1 MNTFIYI
8 ILALVAVCTVCT
20 VIVMV
25 KVFSRQENTSDVSS
39 KDFDR
44 LEGKIS
50 EENRSARQELSDN
63 IDKIRK
69 ELSENVGHMRT
80 ETVDNMGKM
89 REELSGNV
97 GKMREE
103 ISGTVNKL
111 RSEFTENVSQLR
123 KESSETSKNQR
134 EETKKAFTDFQT
146 AFGDNVAK
154 LNSFQK
160 EGFDD
165 MGKRNKEFVGT
176 MESKLENLKDTTNTT
191 LTKSFEQFFKTFDA
205 NTDKSVEAQNVGFEK
220 MEKRQSDLI
229 KTTETKLDAL
239 RSIVEEKLTTMS
251 EKFQEGFEKNTEKMV
266 EAQKERFAEMD
277 KRQSDLIQTTEKRL
291 DEMRATVDEKLQKT
305 LNDRLGQSFKLVSEQ
320 LESVQKGL
328 GEMKNLASDVGGLKN
343 ALTNV
348 KVRGNFGE
356 LQLKAL
362 LEQMLAPEQY
372 DENVA
377 TVPGSSERVEFA
389 IKLPGKDDPHGSV
402 YLPVDSKFPKDV
414 YDQYVDAIDTG
425 DASAIKSK
433 SSQFENTILAMAKD
447 ISTKYLSVPDTT
459 NFAIMFV
466 PVENIY
472 AEVIRRSKLTQELRD
487 KWNVLVTGP
496 TTLGALLSSL
506 QMGFRTLA
514 IEKRS
519 NDVWTTL
526 GAVKTEFS
534 KFGDLLEKAKKNID
548 SASATIEQ
556 LQGTRTKAIKRKLRE
571 VEALPTDQAASLLPE
586 MNEVDVAD
594 DD

>member
-25 KVFSRQENTSDVSS
+25 KVFSRQETTSDVSS

-103 ISGTVNKL
+103 FTSTVD
-111 RSEFTENVSQLR
+111 R
-123 KESSETSKNQR
+123 
-134 EETKKAFTDFQT
+134 
-146 AFGDNVAK
+146 
-154 LNSFQK
+154 
-160 EGFDD
+160 
-165 MGKRNKEFVGT
+165 
-176 MESKLENLKDTTNTT
+176 
-191 LTKSFEQFFKTFDA
+191 
-205 NTDKSVEAQNVGFEK
+205 
-220 MEKRQSDLI
+220 
-229 KTTETKLDAL
+229 L

-362 LEQMLAPEQY
+362 LEQMLSPEQY

-377 TVPGSSERVEFA
+377 TVRGSSERVEFA
-389 IKLPGKDDPHGSV
+389 IKLPGKGDPHGSV

-425 DASAIKSK
+425 DAATIKSK

-447 ISTKYLSVPDTT
+447 ISSKYISVPDTT

-556 LQGTRTKAIKRKLRE
+556 LQGTRTKAINRKLRE
-571 VEALPTDQAASLLPE
+571 VEALPTDQAAALLPD
-586 MNEVDVAD
+586 MNDENIMDED
-594 DD
+594 